1 MDKEH
6 FLNIYLFQSQILMSW
21 EYQLPLVRGF
31 FPNKARKRIMF
42 LSRVQNPR
50 ENILRQG

>member
-21 EYQLPLVRGF
+21 EYKLPLVRGF
-31 FPNKARKRIMF
+31 FPNKARKRVMF